1 MKKTGFWS
9 IIFII
14 IICGGFFGITA
25 ADDIPDNETDVLV
38 KQSLFN
44 GVSLDGWQVSDF
56 TGGGQVTVQDSTI
69 IIEKGVTCSGI
80 RWVDSFP
87 RSDYEVT
94 LDAKR
99 IEGNDF
105 FCGMTFP
112 VGEEYC
118 SLIISGW
125 GGTVVGLSCIDGRDA
140 SENAT
145 GMMKRFT
152 QDRWYHIRLRVT
164 TDSIQAWIDSQQVVN
179 FVKGEQKLSLRAE
192 VLPSRPFGIA
202 TWKTTGAL
210 KRIFV
215 QVIQEK

>member
-1 MKKTGFWS
+1 MYCIKFFTILFMAIFVGFVS
-9 IIFII
+9 
-14 IICGGFFGITA
+14 GANDLYAKDTDK
-25 ADDIPDNETDVLV
+25 AD
-38 KQSLFN
+38 KQALFD
-44 GVSLDGWQVSDF
+44 GVSLEGWQVSDF
-56 TGGGQVTVQDSTI
+56 TGGGKITVQDSMI

-80 RWVDSFP
+80 RWVEDFP
-87 RSDYEVT
+87 KSNYEVT

-118 SLIISGW
+118 SLIVSGW
-125 GGTVVGLSCIDGRDA
+125 GGSVVGLSCIDGCDA
-140 SENAT
+140 SENST

-152 QDRWYHIRLRVT
+152 QERWYNIRLRVAN
-164 TDSIQAWIDSQQVVN
+164 DSIKAWIDKQQVIE
-179 FVKGEQKLSLRAE
+179 FVKGERRLSLRGE

-210 KRIFV
+210 RRIGV
-215 QVIQEK
+215 KKLPE